1 MCYYHALLLMRLQ
14 YLAMTARTSEEA
26 LTRLGGPAPSLILTA
41 VSSAAN
47 NGMDFIKTLK
57 DCERTRAIPLIALVD
72 ERDEKLVSS
81 CRESGCLACLI
92 QPADPH
98 LLFQTVQSITETTP
112 RAHIRI
118 NLALKAVL
126 EGCGTFSKTEQV
138 AYTSTISEGG
148 FSVRT
153 HATPPRHSLTPVRI
167 SIKDREIRARAE
179 VLYHTTSDPQD
190 VPGAR
195 HGPEVHRYRRRG
207 PPLPAGLH
215 QGPAGP
221 RYFPPV
227 PHVIVV
233 RQIEYSSKFRVQSSE
248 KRKNRI
254 QFKVQKKRY
263 YVQSAC

>member
-1 MCYYHALLLMRLQ
+1 MGQSTKTVLIVDKDPSMCYYHALLLMRLQ

-26 LTRLGGPAPSLILTA
+26 LTRLGGPAPSLILTV

-179 VLYHTTSDPQD
+179 VLYHTTSDPRMYQE
-190 VPGAR
+190 PGMGLKFIDIAEEDR
-195 HGPEVHRYRRRG
+195 LFLRGFIKDQLVHDISPRYRT
-207 PPLPAGLH
+207 
-215 QGPAGP
+215 
-221 RYFPPV
+221 
-227 PHVIVV
+227 
-233 RQIEYSSKFRVQSSE
+233 
-248 KRKNRI
+248 
-254 QFKVQKKRY
+254 
-263 YVQSAC
+263 